1 MDTSKAPAS
10 SLTPHIQAPKLPF
23 NLTNTPTSGTS
34 DPKKQKK
41 GEEGKKKKAKNHKKP
56 PPREEGGAHF
66 WGGDP
71 VHNAR
76 SEGEFKESEDW
87 SLLLLR

>member
-1 MDTSKAPAS
+1 METSQTPPTLPAP

-23 NLTNTPTSGTS
+23 NLTNTSTPGPT
-34 DPKKQKK
+34 DQKK
-41 GEEGKKKKAKNHKKP
+41 KGGGRKPKTTKKDHP
-56 PPREEGGAHF
+56 GREEVPIF
-66 WGGDP
+66 GGDP